1 MEIESNYINNDI
13 SLTFKQMADM
23 ATRIKK
29 NIYYVGNHEAF
40 VQAKGSAHFEFSKGL
55 NKIIV
60 IDVQLPGL
68 KLKTFS
74 RYTYY
79 SLA

>member
-40 VQAKGSAHFEFSKGL
+40 VQAKEVLILSFQK
-55 NKIIV
+55 
-60 IDVQLPGL
+60 D
-68 KLKTFS
+68 
-74 RYTYY
+74 
-79 SLA
+79 

>member
-1 MEIESNYINNDI
+1 MSRNVVEIESNYINNDI

-68 KLKTFS
+68 KLKTF
-74 RYTYY
+74 
-79 SLA
+79 